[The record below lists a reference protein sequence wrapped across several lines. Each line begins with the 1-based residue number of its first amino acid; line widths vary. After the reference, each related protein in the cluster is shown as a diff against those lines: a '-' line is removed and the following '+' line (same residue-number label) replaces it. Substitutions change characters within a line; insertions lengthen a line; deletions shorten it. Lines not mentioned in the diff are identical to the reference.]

1 MLNEGLFVYVHV
13 FPEIHNTYMS
23 DDTAVVFLYIER
35 RKNVMNSLK
44 LSILQDG
51 ALAWLGFCSTTTAVF
66 ISLRWFVSTTASLL
80 LVEMTLV

>member
-1 MLNEGLFVYVHV
+1 
-13 FPEIHNTYMS
+13 
-23 DDTAVVFLYIER
+23 
-35 RKNVMNSLK
+35 MNSLK